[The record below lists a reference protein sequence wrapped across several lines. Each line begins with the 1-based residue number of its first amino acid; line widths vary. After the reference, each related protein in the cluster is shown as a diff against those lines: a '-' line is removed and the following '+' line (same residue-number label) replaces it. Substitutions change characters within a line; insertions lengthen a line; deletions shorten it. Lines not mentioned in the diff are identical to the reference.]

1 VMMESAE
8 EEPAPTTAAEAPA
21 IEATPKIREPPRN
34 LGLLLLAGDLHNDT
48 SEAASFPQF
57 Q

>member
-1 VMMESAE
+1 MMESAE